1 MADLDKLETAINGLQ
16 KSIVRIETKL
26 ENHSDHEQRIRRL
39 EQLQARHQW
48 ITTFATAGLTALVVY
63 LIQISLTGAAS

>member
-1 MADLDKLETAINGLQ
+1 MDNFDKLETAINQLQ

-26 ENHSDHEQRIRRL
+26 ENHADHEQRIRRL

-48 ITTFATAGLTALVVY
+48 ISTFATAGLTALVVY
-63 LIQISLTGAAS
+63 LIQVSLSGA